1 MAEFGI
7 GTSTPRVEDA
17 RFVRGLG
24 RYTDDIHF
32 PGETHMAVVRSPYAA
47 ARVNGIHTEASRAA
61 PGVLAVLT
69 GADAVADGLGTLHTI
84 VQRHRRDGTPM
95 ARPPYRVLALDRVR
109 LVGDAVAIVIAESAA
124 QARDA
129 ADLVS
134 VDYTELPSVTD
145 AAAAVAKDAPAV
157 WPEEAPDN
165 VSFVFELG
173 DRAAVDAAF
182 ARADHVARIDYR
194 ISRVSAN
201 PLEPRNAIGLYDAAE
216 DRYTLYAGMQAPHNI
231 RRELAERTLLVP
243 AHKLRVVS
251 PDVGGAFGM
260 KGSVYPEYPLVLWAA
275 RKVGRPVRWNADR
288 GESFLSDYHA
298 RDNVSTVELA
308 LAKDGT
314 FLALRVKT
322 LANLGAYLGLNTPHS
337 PTNNLGGLAGVY
349 RTPAIHAEVTGV
361 YTNTQPTAPYRGAG
375 RPEATFAIERVID
388 VAAEEMGIDRVELR
402 RRNLIAP
409 DAMPFKTGLVFTYD
423 SGAFEENMDMAL
435 KEADWAGFAERRSA
449 AEKRGRLRG
458 IGVANPIEI
467 AGGPF
472 RNPNEEAAEI
482 RFDPSGNATI
492 LIGTHSHGQGHE
504 TAFRQLAVAFLG
516 LDPEA
521 IRVVYGDTDLVAH
534 GRGTFGSR
542 SLMVGGAALL
552 RAADKIIAR
561 GKTVA
566 AHLLEADASDI
577 AFEMGAFRV
586 AGTDKSVRIED
597 VARASYTAGK
607 LPKGEELG
615 LNAGA
620 VVQPPEATFP
630 NGCHVCEVEID
641 PDTGSVEILNYVV
654 VDDVGTVVNPMMVK
668 GQIHGGIAQGV
679 GQIFTEAIRYDPGN
693 GQLITGSFMDYGMP
707 RADVMPPITVIANE
721 VPSPNNPLG
730 IKGAGEAGT
739 VGALPALINAVVDA
753 LRPLGVTHI
762 EMPVTPERVWDAIRT
777 AKGA

>member
-47 ARVNGIHTEASRAA
+47 ARINGIDASAALAA
-61 PGVLAVLT
+61 PGVVAVLT
-69 GADAVADGLGTLHTI
+69 GADVVADGLGTLHTI

-95 ARPPYRVLALDRVR
+95 ARPPYRILALDRVR

-124 QARDA
+124 LARDA
-129 ADLVS
+129 ADLVA
-134 VDYTELPSVTD
+134 VDYEELPSVTD
-145 AAAAVAKDAPAV
+145 AAAAVAKGAPAV
-157 WPEEAPDN
+157 WPEEVPDN

-173 DRAAVDAAF
+173 DRATVDAAF

-201 PLEPRNAIGLYDAAE
+201 PLEPRNAIGLYDPAE
-216 DRYTLYAGMQAPHNI
+216 GRYTLYAGMQAPHNI
-231 RRELAERTLLVP
+231 RKELAERTLMIP
-243 AHKLRVVS
+243 AHRLRVVS

-275 RKVGRPVRWNADR
+275 RKIGRPVRWNADR

-314 FLALRVKT
+314 FLALRVRT
-322 LANLGAYLGLNTPHS
+322 VANLGAYLGFNTPHS

-388 VAAEEMGIDRVELR
+388 IAAEEMGLDRIELR
-402 RRNLIAP
+402 RRNLIP
-409 DAMPFKTGLVFTYD
+409 SEAMPFRTGLVFTYD
-423 SGAFEENMDMAL
+423 SGAFEANMDMAL
-435 KEADWAGFAERRSA
+435 KEADWAGFAKRRSE
-449 AEKRGRLRG
+449 AEKRGKLRG
-458 IGVANPIEI
+458 IGLANPIEI

-472 RNPNEEAAEI
+472 KNPNEEGAEI
-482 RFDPSGNATI
+482 RFDASGNATI
-492 LIGTHSHGQGHE
+492 LMGTHSHGQGHE

-561 GKTVA
+561 GKTIA
-566 AHLLEADASDI
+566 AHLMEADASDI
-577 AFEMGAFRV
+577 AFERGRFTV
-586 AGTDKSVRIED
+586 AGTDKNVRIED
-597 VARASYTAGK
+597 VARTSYMAGK
-607 LPKGEELG
+607 LPKDEEYG
-615 LNAGA
+615 LAASA
-620 VVQPPEATFP
+620 VVQPPDATFP

-641 PDTGSVEILNYVV
+641 PDTGVVEMLNYVV

-679 GQIFTEAIRYDPGN
+679 GQIFTEAIQYDAGN
-693 GQLITGSFMDYGMP
+693 GQLVTGSFMDYGMP

-739 VGALPALINAVVDA
+739 VGALPALINAIVDA
-753 LRPLGVTHI
+753 LRPLGVKHI
-762 EMPVTPERVWDAIRT
+762 EMPVTPERVWDAIRK